1 MADSAR
7 AGLDVP
13 IETKLHA
20 PVPRTEW
27 VPRPEL
33 TGYLSAHHTSKLV
46 LVDAP
51 AGFGKTTLVAQW
63 RASAAEHRPFGW
75 VSLDPAD
82 NDPGR
87 LWWHVVCA
95 VQRACPGSGAE
106 DVLNT
111 LQVQVPEFT
120 VTVLPSLVNVL
131 AALTTPVVLV
141 LDDYHVITE
150 RVCHQQ
156 LNFLL
161 THLPPSVQLVLT
173 SRIDPPLR
181 LGRLRASGQLLDI
194 RASQLRLATP
204 HVAALVHAVSG
215 VQLDGGDL
223 ADLMARTECW
233 PAGVYLA
240 ALSLRG
246 HPSPHEFIGQFS
258 GDNRFIGDFLVEE
271 VLTRQS
277 PAVQQFLMRTSVL
290 GRFSASL
297 GAAVSGVAN
306 AADIPDRLERDNLFI
321 VPLDETR
328 QWFRYHH
335 LFRQVLRSRLARAE
349 PDLVPGLHQVAS
361 AWHQLHGSPDEAI
374 EHAMASGDFRLAIDL
389 IAGYWFGYVSSG
401 RVATVHNWIRSL
413 GDGRIAASPL
423 AAHCAAW
430 AAAMSGDRQSARR
443 WVPVIEAAQDD
454 GSLPDGMSSL
464 RSSAALLRGVYGFDG
479 LLVMRESAASAARL
493 ETAPS
498 SPWYALARSALGFS
512 LYLAGQPEAAA
523 RPLEEAARS
532 EAVLPLT
539 RMVVSATLALIA
551 VDDGHLPR
559 AGELVHAA
567 LGLAGRDDLR
577 RTPSASIAHIAAG
590 AVYAAQ
596 KQLDQARGELEQA
609 LQSRQGIAGSGPWPT
624 FVATLTL
631 AQVVLDQG
639 NRTRAERLAGEARGV
654 LTELPDGA
662 EAQLARLDALER
674 RLAGPRRVPALSEPL
689 TEREEA
695 VLQLFGGDRSLRK
708 IAKELYVS
716 PNTVK
721 THTQSIY
728 RKLGVSDRKDAVAR
742 GRDLGLL

>member
-1 MADSAR
+1 M
-7 AGLDVP
+7 P

-20 PVPRTEW
+20 PAPRAEW
-27 VPRPEL
+27 VQRPEL
-33 TGYLSAHHTSKLV
+33 IDYLSAHNATKLV
-46 LVDAP
+46 LVNAP

-63 RASAAEHRPFGW
+63 RTSVTECRPFAW
-75 VSLDPAD
+75 VSLDPGD

-95 VQRACPGSGAE
+95 VQRACPDFGAE
-106 DVLNT
+106 DVLGT
-111 LQVQVPEFT
+111 LRVQVPEFT
-120 VTVLPSLVNVL
+120 VTVLPCLVNAL
-131 AALTTPVVLV
+131 AALTTPVILV

-150 RVCHQQ
+150 RACHQQ

-161 THLPPSVQLVLT
+161 AHLPPSVQLVLT
-173 SRIDPPLR
+173 SRAHPPLR
-181 LGRLRASGQLLDI
+181 LGRLRAEGQLLDI
-194 RASQLRLATP
+194 RANQLRLATA
-204 HVAALVHAVSG
+204 HVAALVDAVSG
-215 VQLDGGDL
+215 VQLNGPDL
-223 ADLMARTECW
+223 ADLVARTEGW

-246 HPSPHEFIGQFS
+246 HPSQHEFIRQFS
-258 GDNRFIGDFLVEE
+258 GDNRFIGDFLAEE
-271 VLTRQS
+271 VLTRQ
-277 PAVQQFLMRTSVL
+277 PPEVQQFLIRTSVL
-290 GRFSASL
+290 GRFCAPL

-306 AADIPDRLERDNLFI
+306 AAEILDGLERDNLFI

-328 QWFRYHH
+328 EWFRYHH

-349 PDLVPGLHQVAS
+349 PDLVPALHQAAS
-361 AWHQLHGSPDEAI
+361 AWHQLHGSADEAI

-443 WVPVIEAAQDD
+443 WVPVIETGADD

-479 LLVMRESAASAARL
+479 LLVMRESAATAVRL
-493 ETAPS
+493 ETDAT

-523 RPLEEAARS
+523 RALEEAGRN

-539 RMVVSATLALIA
+539 RMVVAGTLALLA
-551 VDDGHLPR
+551 VEDGRLPR
-559 AGELVHAA
+559 ACELVHTA

-577 RTPSASIAHIAAG
+577 RTPSASLAHIAAG

-596 KQLDQARGELEQA
+596 GLPDQARDELEQA
-609 LQSRQGIAGSGPWPT
+609 LRSRQGIAGSGPWPT
-624 FVATLTL
+624 FVGTVTL

-639 NRTRAERLAGEARGV
+639 NRGRAERLISEARSV

-662 EAQLARLDALER
+662 DAQQTRLDALER
-674 RLAGPRRVPALSEPL
+674 RLAGPRRVSALAEPL

-695 VLQLFGGDRSLRK
+695 VLRLFDGDGSLRK
-708 IAKELYVS
+708 IANELYVS
-716 PNTVK
+716 LNTVK

-728 RKLGVSDRKDAVAR
+728 RKLGVSDRQDAVAR
-742 GRDLGLL
+742 GRDLGLLKSGP

>member
-1 MADSAR
+1 M
-7 AGLDVP
+7 P

-20 PVPRTEW
+20 PAPRAEW
-27 VPRPEL
+27 VQRPEL
-33 TGYLSAHHTSKLV
+33 VDYLAAHSAMKLV

-63 RASAAEHRPFGW
+63 RASAAEGRPFAW
-75 VSLDPAD
+75 VSLDSAD

-95 VQRACPGSGAE
+95 VQRVCPDFSAE
-106 DVLNT
+106 DVLGT
-111 LQVQVPEFT
+111 LRVQVPEFT
-120 VTVLPSLVNVL
+120 VAVLPRLVNAL
-131 AALTTPVVLV
+131 AALTAPVVLV
-141 LDDYHVITE
+141 LDDYHVVTE
-150 RVCHQQ
+150 GACHQQ

-161 THLPPSVQLVLT
+161 AHLPPSVQLVLT
-173 SRIDPPLR
+173 TRTDPPLR
-181 LGRLRASGQLLDI
+181 LGRLRAAGQLLDI
-194 RASQLRLATP
+194 RADQLRLATA
-204 HVAALVHAVSG
+204 HVAVLVDAVSG
-215 VQLDGGDL
+215 VQLNGPDL
-223 ADLMARTECW
+223 ADLVARTEGW

-258 GDNRFIGDFLVEE
+258 GDNRFIGDFLAEE
-271 VLTRQS
+271 VLTRQ
-277 PAVQQFLMRTSVL
+277 PPEVQQFLIRTSVL
-290 GRFSASL
+290 GRFCAPL
-297 GAAVSGVAN
+297 GAAVSGVAD
-306 AADIPDRLERDNLFI
+306 AAEILAVLERDNLFI
-321 VPLDETR
+321 VPLDENR

-349 PDLVPGLHQVAS
+349 PDLVPALHQAAS
-361 AWHQLHGSPDEAI
+361 AWHQLHGSADEAI
-374 EHAMASGDFRLAIDL
+374 EHAMAAGDFRLAIDL

-443 WVPVIEAAQDD
+443 WVPVIETGPDD
-454 GSLPDGMSSL
+454 GSLPDGMCSL
-464 RSSAALLRGVYGFDG
+464 RSSAAMLRGVYGFDG
-479 LLVMRESAASAARL
+479 LLVMRESAATAARL
-493 ETAPS
+493 ETGPA
-498 SPWYALARSALGFS
+498 SPWYALARGALGYS
-512 LYLAGQPEAAA
+512 LYLAGDLEAAA

-532 EAVLPLT
+532 EAALPLT
-539 RMVVSATLALIA
+539 RIVVSSTLALIA
-551 VDDGHLPR
+551 VQDGRLPR
-559 AGELVHAA
+559 ACELVHTA

-577 RTPSASIAHIAAG
+577 QTPSASLAHIAAG

-596 KQLDQARGELEQA
+596 GQPDQARDELERA
-609 LQSRQGIAGSGPWPT
+609 LRARQGIAGSSPWPT
-624 FVATLTL
+624 FDATLTL

-639 NRTRAERLAGEARGV
+639 NRGRAERLIGEARSV

-662 EAQLARLDALER
+662 DAQRARVDALER
-674 RLAGPRRVPALSEPL
+674 QLAGPRRVSALAEPL

-695 VLQLFGGDRSLRK
+695 VLRLFDGDRSLRK
-708 IAKELYVS
+708 IAKELFVEL
-716 PNTVK
+716 NTVK

-728 RKLGVSDRKDAVAR
+728 RKLGVSDRQDAVAR